1 MLKLM
6 TAIAVAMTLAS
17 VPAARAE
24 AEKPKSV
31 ATQCGE
37 QWQAF
42 KKENGKPAKGEGR
55 EMWSAFY
62 KACREKLGTS
72 AITASDKAKL
82 VAAIAAYKAK

>member
-1 MLKLM
+1 MLK
-6 TAIAVAMTLAS
+6 IAMIATMLALAS
-17 VPAARAE
+17 VPAAQAE
-24 AEKPKSV
+24 DKPKSV

-37 QWQAF
+37 QWAAF

-72 AITASDKAKL
+72 NVTASDKAAL
-82 VAAIAAYKAK
+82 VAAIEAYKAK

>member
-1 MLKLM
+1 MK
-6 TAIAVAMTLAS
+6 TIIAIALAAFLS
-17 VPAARAE
+17 VPAALAE
-24 AEKPKSV
+24 EVKSKSV

-37 QWQAF
+37 QWRDF
-42 KKENGKPAKGEGR
+42 KKTNGKPAKGEGR

-82 VAAIAAYKAK
+82 TAAIEAYAKQ